1 MADDLPLPPIPPQ
14 ISALAD
20 AAPVPNPNAEA
31 PVTLESGEPSLNVR
45 LYRAKSYDDTSAGFV
60 PGSRYQSSE
69 DRKPIQTPG
78 FSINVPLK

>member
-1 MADDLPLPPIPPQ
+1 MRTLLLLGAVMTLGPFAMADDLPLPPIPPQ

-45 LYRAKSYDDTSAGFV
+45 LYRAKSYDDT
-60 PGSRYQSSE
+60 
-69 DRKPIQTPG
+69 DRKSVVEG
-78 FSINVPLK
+78 KSVR